1 MQKYEVFPGLKPTS
15 QLYFD
20 LQAMIAE
27 NGGRSHL
34 ADILESEMVKEYLPR
49 KVVGNYDE
57 WSADELRLLIK
68 LYPTTKDTEQMLYIN
83 RTIYAIRSK
92 THELQMLGIIQRKQI
107 RKSK

>member
-1 MQKYEVFPGLKPTS
+1 MMNAYIFPGLKPTS

-27 NGGRSHL
+27 NGGRL
-34 ADILESEMVKEYLPR
+34 KFADALESEMVKKYLPR

-68 LYPTTKDTEQMLYIN
+68 LYPTTKDTEQMLHIN

-92 THELQMLGIIQRKQI
+92 THELQMLGIIKRKQV